1 MKISALEEYALR
13 CLLQLAKSYDK
24 GIPLSS
30 EEISSKE
37 LISPAYTEKILQKLS
52 KSGFVKSIRGTKG
65 GYILTES
72 PDKIFIGHVIKDI
85 DGFLVSDICNNF
97 SGISDECTHLFN
109 CGIRPIW
116 MNIYKYIYQVLDN
129 TSLYDLLKDEEN
141 ISKKIEEQ
149 FKEVLKV

>member
-1 MKISALEEYALR
+1 MKVSALEEYALR
-13 CLLQLAKSYDK
+13 CLLQLARNYNK

-65 GYILTES
+65 GYILSDS
-72 PDKIFIGHVIKDI
+72 PDKIFVGNVIREV
-85 DGFLVSDICNNF
+85 DGFFVSDICNNF
-97 SGISDECTHLFN
+97 SGTSDECKNSLQ

-129 TSLYDLLKDEEN
+129 TSLYDLLKDEDS
-141 ISKKIEEQ
+141 ISKNLEKQ
-149 FKEVLKV
+149 FKELSKV

>member
-72 PDKIFIGHVIKDI
+72 PDKIFVGHVIKDI
-85 DGFLVSDICNNF
+85 DGFFISDICNNF
-97 SGISDECTHLFN
+97 SGTSDECTNLFN

>member
-1 MKISALEEYALR
+1 MKVSALEEYALR

-72 PDKIFIGHVIKDI
+72 PDKIFIGPVIKDI
-85 DGFLVSDICNNF
+85 DGFLVSDICSNF
-97 SGISDECTHLFN
+97 SGTSDECTNLFN

-141 ISKKIEEQ
+141 ISKKIEKQ